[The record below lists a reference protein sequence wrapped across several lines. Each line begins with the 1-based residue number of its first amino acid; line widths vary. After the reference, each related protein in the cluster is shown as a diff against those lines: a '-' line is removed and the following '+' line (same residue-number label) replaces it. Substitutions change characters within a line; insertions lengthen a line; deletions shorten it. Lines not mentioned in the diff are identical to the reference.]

1 MAIMQAQSESNPVLD
16 TVPKGT
22 IWASP
27 GKEDGYL
34 RRSTLRSLARKVG
47 DRDLPDELLE
57 AGTFEDTQP
66 ESSASPV
73 LERVSV
79 LEVALTV
86 RNKISG
92 KGKEVEREDDSEN
105 DEE

>member
-1 MAIMQAQSESNPVLD
+1 MQAQSERNPVLE

-34 RRSTLRSLARKVG
+34 RRSTLRNLAPKVG

-66 ESSASPV
+66 GSSASPV

-86 RNKISG
+86 RNNISC